1 MSGHHSHHVS
11 VIHSRASVIRNQVI
25 NDHSEND
32 QSDNNDTMISL
43 SDLSYSDPSDAEW
56 SLPQKRKVLFNYLQR
71 TKVDLHLI
79 GLATLIN
86 KSLTLQERKI
96 ITEKKL
102 KL

>member
-1 MSGHHSHHVS
+1 MTISDSIAKILRMSGHHSHHVS

-56 SLPQKRKVLFNYLQR
+56 SLPQKRKVLFNHLQR
-71 TKVDLHLI
+71 IKVNLPLI
-79 GLATLIN
+79 
-86 KSLTLQERKI
+86 
-96 ITEKKL
+96 KL
-102 KL
+102 KLF